1 MTSRAAAERRIFPW
15 AAIPAA
21 VALVTFAGR
30 AGGANAATIG
40 FFYLAAV
47 LGLAT
52 WGGWAVGA
60 VASVAAMLCFNF
72 FFLPPFGT
80 LTIAEPSNWVALLA
94 FLGASTLASRL
105 VATARR
111 EAAEAER
118 RRREV
123 EILYELCFGLFTV
136 SPRPGALGE
145 AAGRTLRAIGA
156 EAGALWLAG
165 ENAPA
170 SVIGPPL
177 DADPGVLARVLE
189 SRETIEDGGE
199 GERRTAYIPLAVGER
214 VGGVLAARGALAS
227 RAVLEPAGR
236 LLALA
241 IERDRLLEEAAH
253 LEAVRESDALK
264 TGLLRAV
271 SHDLRTPLTAM
282 RLEIESLDRQLQDQP
297 APLASVRGL
306 SLAQERLARRIDNL
320 LSLAR
325 LEAGV
330 ARPRPEPVPPGELF
344 RTARESLALILA
356 GRPVEVRI
364 APGCPDLWADPSL
377 TLEALV
383 NLLENAAHAAP
394 PGSPIELAAS
404 PDPEDAKRVWI
415 EVRDE
420 GPGMPEIGERGDGA
434 PGGLGLQIVRGLA
447 EASGGALSLLG
458 RAAEGKRGTVA
469 RIALPAAPEPEDLAA

>member
-1 MTSRAAAERRIFPW
+1 MEERRSTATKVLPW
-15 AAIPAA
+15 GAIPAG
-21 VALVTFAGR
+21 VALVTLAGK
-30 AGGANAATIG
+30 AGGADAATIG
-40 FFYLAAV
+40 FFYLAVV

-80 LTIAEPSNWVALLA
+80 LTVADPSHWVALIA

-111 EAAEAER
+111 QAAEAER
-118 RRREV
+118 RSREV
-123 EILYELCFGLFTV
+123 EILYGLCFSLFTV
-136 SPRPGALGE
+136 SPRLGVLGE
-145 AAGRTLRAIGA
+145 ATGRTLRAIGA

-165 ENAPA
+165 EDSPA
-170 SVIGPPL
+170 SVIGPSVV
-177 DADPGVLARVLE
+177 ADPGALARVLGARHTVE
-189 SRETIEDGGE
+189 EAIEGDL
-199 GERRTAYIPLAVGER
+199 RTAYLPLAVGEQ
-214 VGGVLAARGALAS
+214 VSGVLVARGQLAS
-227 RAVLEPAGR
+227 RSVLEPAGR

-241 IERDRLLEEAAH
+241 IERGRLLEEAAH
-253 LEAVRESDALK
+253 LEAVRESEALK

-271 SHDLRTPLTAM
+271 SHDLRTPLTSL

-297 APLASVRGL
+297 AALASVRGL

-344 RTARESLALILA
+344 RAARESLALILA
-356 GRPVEVRI
+356 GRAVEVRV
-364 APGCPDLWADPSL
+364 APGCPDLWADPPL

-383 NLLENAAHAAP
+383 NLLENAARAAP
-394 PGSPIELAAS
+394 PGSRIELVAE
-404 PDPEDAKRVWI
+404 PDPGDPKRVRL

-420 GPGMPEIGERGDGA
+420 GPGMPEAGDSA
-434 PGGLGLQIVRGLA
+434 ARGLGLQIAHGLA
-447 EASGGALSLLG
+447 EANGGTLSLLG
-458 RAAEGKRGTVA
+458 RGGEGRSGTVA
-469 RIALPAAPEPEDLAA
+469 RITLPVAPEPEELSP

>member
-1 MTSRAAAERRIFPW
+1 MTTRSTTARRFLPW
-15 AAIPAA
+15 AALPAG
-21 VALVTFAGR
+21 VALVTWAGR
-30 AGGANAATIG
+30 AAGVNAATVG
-40 FFYLAAV
+40 FFYLAVV

-52 WGGWAVGA
+52 WGGWTVGA

-80 LTIAEPSNWVALLA
+80 LTIAEPSNWIALLA

-111 EAAEAER
+111 QAAEAER

-123 EILYELCFGLFTV
+123 QILYELCFGLFTV

-145 AAGRTLRAIGA
+145 AAGRTLQAIGA

-165 ENAPA
+165 EGLPV
-170 SVIGPPL
+170 SMIGPPVE
-177 DADPGVLARVLE
+177 ADPDALTRVLA
-189 SRETIEDGGE
+189 SREAIEDGGE
-199 GERRTAYIPLAVGER
+199 EEVRTAYIPLAVGER
-214 VGGVLAARGALAS
+214 VGGVLVARGALAS

-282 RLEIESLDRQLQDQP
+282 RMEIESLDRQLQDQP
-297 APLASVRGL
+297 AVHASVHGL

-330 ARPRPEPVPPGELF
+330 ARSRPEPVPPGELF
-344 RTARESLALILA
+344 RSARESLALILA
-356 GRPVEVRI
+356 DHPVEVRI
-364 APGCPDLWADPSL
+364 APDCPDLWVDPSL
-377 TLEALV
+377 TLEALT
-383 NLLENAAHAAP
+383 NLLENAARAAP
-394 PGSPIELAAS
+394 AGSPIELAAE
-404 PDPEDAKRVWI
+404 PEPGEPARVRV
-415 EVRDE
+415 EVCDQ
-420 GPGMPEIGERGDGA
+420 GPGIPELGDRVA
-434 PGGLGLQIVRGLA
+434 GGLGLQIARGMV
-447 EASGGALSLLG
+447 EANGGALALISRAGEG
-458 RAAEGKRGTVA
+458 RSGTVA
-469 RIALPAAPEPEDLAA
+469 RIALPAAPEPEDLPA